1 MRCKPKKKKACYIEN
16 IPNYDGIGIY
26 SLIAPDGSIYIGSSK
41 NVRNRI
47 RQHNSLI
54 KNNAD
59 MNALNGKRLVCEVVK
74 KFPFGVT
81 LRELIE
87 AERATIEEYKRAG
100 RILLNKTVPQTY
112 SVSEYDCPIMDPD
125 NESGKIMEEFRKEA
139 MRITGLNKYDFI
151 SSALDFYTEY
161 VIGSIK
167 AERVQKLERDPVSK
181 KNHFVPIEP
190 VEVGYLGCSK
200 KTYKEKG

>member
-1 MRCKPKKKKACYIEN
+1 MRCKPKKKKVCYIEN
-16 IPNYDGIGIY
+16 IPNYNGIGIY
-26 SLIAPDGSIYIGSSK
+26 SLIAPDGSVYIGSSK

-87 AERATIEEYKRAG
+87 EERATIEEYKRAG

-125 NESGKIMEEFRKEA
+125 DECSKIMEEFRKEA
-139 MRITGLNKYDFI
+139 MKITGLNKYDFI

-167 AERVQKLERDPVSK
+167 AERVQKIERDPVSK
-181 KNHFVPIEP
+181 KNHFVTICSEEP
-190 VEVGYLGCSK
+190 VEVGYLPRSSGNL
-200 KTYKEKG
+200 

>member
-1 MRCKPKKKKACYIEN
+1 MRCKPKKKKSCYIEN

-26 SLIAPDGSIYIGSSK
+26 SLIAPDGSVYIGSSK

-47 RQHNSLI
+47 RQHNYLI
-54 KNNAD
+54 KKNAD
-59 MNALNGKRLVCEVVK
+59 MNALNGKKLVCEVVK
-74 KFPFGVT
+74 KLPFGVT

-100 RILLNKTVPQTY
+100 RILLNKVVPQTY

-125 NESGKIMEEFRKEA
+125 DVDFKIMEKFRKKA
-139 MRITGLNKYDFI
+139 MKITGLSKYDFI
-151 SSALDFYTEY
+151 TCALDFYAEC

-167 AERVQKLERDPVSK
+167 AERVQKLTYDPVSK
-181 KNHFVPIEP
+181 KSYFVPIRF
-190 VEVGYLGCSK
+190 
-200 KTYKEKG
+200 EKL

>member
-1 MRCKPKKKKACYIEN
+1 MRCKPKKKKSCYIEN

-26 SLIAPDGSIYIGSSK
+26 SLIAPDGSVYIGSSK

-47 RQHNSLI
+47 RQHNYLI

-74 KFPFGVT
+74 KLPFGVT

-100 RILLNKTVPQTY
+100 RILLNKKVPQTY
-112 SVSEYDCPIMDPD
+112 SVSEYNCPIMAPD
-125 NESGKIMEEFRKEA
+125 DVEYKFMEDYRKKA
-139 MRITGLNKYDFI
+139 MEITKLDKYGFI
-151 SSALDFYTEY
+151 LYALDFYTEY

-167 AERVQKLERDPVSK
+167 AERIQKMELNPVSK
-181 KNHFVPIEP
+181 KAYFVPIRSDEP
-190 VEVGYLGCSK
+190 AKVGYPGSL
-200 KTYKEKG
+200 